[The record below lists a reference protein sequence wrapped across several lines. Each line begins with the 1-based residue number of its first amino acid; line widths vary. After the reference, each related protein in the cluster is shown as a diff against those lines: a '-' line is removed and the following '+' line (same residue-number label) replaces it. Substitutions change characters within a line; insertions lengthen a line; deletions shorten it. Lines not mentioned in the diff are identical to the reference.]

1 MEYYWKK
8 SILNTLLDPKAQRIK
23 VLANKISSILT
34 SVSHGGFMF
43 NLTVDLFILK
53 LPHNRMYN

>member
-8 SILNTLLDPKAQRIK
+8 SILNTLLDPEAQRIK
-23 VLANKISSILT
+23 VLANKIRSILT